1 MGNRLSK
8 ITTRT
13 GDQGETG
20 LGDGSRCDK
29 DDIRIQ
35 CIGETD
41 ELNSWVGLLRA
52 ALAED
57 DGQQAL
63 LSQIQHDLFDVG
75 GELAMPGY
83 QALSQAMIQGLEQA
97 LESLNDTLPPMKDF
111 ILPGGSEAA
120 ARCHMARTSA
130 RRCERSVVTLM
141 RRDEINPLIL
151 QYLNRLSDLLF
162 VLARVLARRDG
173 GQEVLWQTRR
183 SKTQD

>member
-13 GDQGETG
+13 GDAGDTG

-35 CIGETD
+35 CIGDVD
-41 ELNSWVGLLRA
+41 ELNSWVGMLRA
-52 ALAED
+52 SLPQSD
-57 DGQQAL
+57 VVQPL

-83 QALSQAMIQGLEQA
+83 TALNEQMILDLEA
-97 LESLNDTLPPMKDF
+97 KLEALNDSLPPMKDF
-111 ILPGGSEAA
+111 ILPGGNEMAS
-120 ARCHMARTSA
+120 RCHLARTTA
-130 RRCERSVVTLM
+130 RRCERSVVSLM
-141 RRDEINPLIL
+141 HRDDINPHIL

-162 VLARVLARRDG
+162 VLARSLARRDG
-173 GQEVLWQTRR
+173 GTEVLWQTRR
-183 SKTQD
+183 HKDS

>member
-13 GDQGETG
+13 GDDGETG
-20 LGDGSRCDK
+20 LGDGSRCGK

-41 ELNSWVGLLRA
+41 ELNSWIGMLRA
-52 ALAED
+52 ALPDED
-57 DGQQAL
+57 ELQPL

-83 QALSQAMIQGLEQA
+83 TALNADMIAGLDA
-97 LESLNDTLPPMKDF
+97 VLDKLNATLPPMKDF
-111 ILPGGSEAA
+111 ILPGGNEAA
-120 ARCHMARTSA
+120 ARCHLARTTA
-130 RRCERSVVTLM
+130 RRSERSVVTLM
-141 RRDEINPLIL
+141 RRDDINPLIL

-162 VLARVLARRDG
+162 VLARVLARRNG
-173 GQEVLWQTRR
+173 GAEVLWQTRR
-183 SKTQD
+183 NKSSD

>member
-13 GDQGETG
+13 GDAGDTG

-35 CIGETD
+35 CIGEVD
-41 ELNSWVGLLRA
+41 ELNSWVGMLRA
-52 ALAED
+52 SLPQSD
-57 DGQQAL
+57 DVQPL
-63 LSQIQHDLFDVG
+63 LSQVQHDLFDVG

-83 QALSQAMIQGLEQA
+83 TALNEQMILE
-97 LESLNDTLPPMKDF
+97 LESALDALNASLPAMKDF
-111 ILPGGSEAA
+111 ILPGGDEST
-120 ARCHMARTSA
+120 ARCHLARTSA

-141 RRDEINPLIL
+141 RRDDINPHIL

-162 VLARVLARRDG
+162 VLARSLARRNG
-173 GQEVLWQTRR
+173 GTEVLWQTRR
-183 SKTQD
+183 HKNA